1 LIAQSVEP
9 SESEMSTLPMDIDRW
24 LDIDDVVTLRKK
36 QRGKQKIFIFHAE
49 LILFTNSKNSQWSTF
64 LNFQQKKN
72 FQCLN
77 TDCPSML
84 FWTVLG

>member
-36 QRGKQKIFIFHAE
+36 QRVASKKYLHSMQKVNFIHKQ
-49 LILFTNSKNSQWSTF
+49 
-64 LNFQQKKN
+64 
-72 FQCLN
+72 
-77 TDCPSML
+77 
-84 FWTVLG
+84 